1 LGPASGLVLESW
13 GQQPCH
19 LCIHVLG
26 ENWSGMYLQPAILP
40 RAPDMLGQTDR
51 HRWGPWRA
59 ALPQAF
65 MGPHAVGEAHHQPAP
80 APVAGPAPGQT
91 AGAAPQGGDQPTQ
104 GPIPALH
111 EGGLERGAACSQ
123 APRWP
128 TAAGTAAHDAPAPC
142 PHLPRLVADLDNLGV
157 AQVVGR
163 NEPGVGVRPTVPRRR
178 RRSTTPTTWSN
189 AAREAFQPS
198 GRKLGTSRTRATPCA
213 TNAAA
218 GSCGRGPTST
228 PSRPHRPIATAVW
241 SHAPWGGRSV
251 ACAASHWTPGTSTS
265 RPTWR
270 WGGSARWAAT
280 GCKRCTV
287 LRAPA
292 PMSAVPA
299 SQTPQRCP
307 FSRRTTVSSGSFL
320 RANPVPSRSEHARP
334 HAVQRSRSRCV
345 CVPVHDRCAL

>member
-91 AGAAPQGGDQPTQ
+91 AGAAPQGGDQPAQ

-123 APRWP
+123 APRRP

-163 NEPGVGVRPTVPRRR
+163 NEPGGRR
-178 RRSTTPTTWSN
+178 
-189 AAREAFQPS
+189 A
-198 GRKLGTSRTRATPCA
+198 
-213 TNAAA
+213 
-218 GSCGRGPTST
+218 
-228 PSRPHRPIATAVW
+228 PHRAPPSATI
-241 SHAPWGGRSV
+241 HDPHDLEQR
-251 ACAASHWTPGTSTS
+251 
-265 RPTWR
+265 R
-270 WGGSARWAAT
+270 AR
-280 GCKRCTV
+280 G
-287 LRAPA
+287 
-292 PMSAVPA
+292 VPA
-299 SQTPQRCP
+299 IREKA
-307 FSRRTTVSSGSFL
+307 SG
-320 RANPVPSRSEHARP
+320 VW
-334 HAVQRSRSRCV
+334 QK
-345 CVPVHDRCAL
+345 